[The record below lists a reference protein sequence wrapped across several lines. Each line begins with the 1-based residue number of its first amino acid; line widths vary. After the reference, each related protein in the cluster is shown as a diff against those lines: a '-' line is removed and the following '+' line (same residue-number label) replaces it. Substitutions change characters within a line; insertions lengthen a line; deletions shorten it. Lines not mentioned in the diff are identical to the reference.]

1 MTKDGISAGL
11 SPAETPAGG
20 AWLNRRRL
28 AAYPLI
34 FILLYAL
41 AGFVWVVTADGLVD
55 PRGTPLGAD
64 FLGFWSASTLTHAA
78 GWSAPYDLARLQ
90 AAQTALLGRPV
101 APFLWLYPPVALM
114 LVWPLAL
121 VGYGPAFVLWGG
133 GQLALAWCVLRR
145 ILRHPLAFRLL
156 LAFPAT
162 FLSLAGGQN
171 ALLSAS
177 LLGLGLLALGR
188 YPLLAGLAFAGLC
201 YKPHLGLMIPVALLA
216 GGHWR
221 AFVAAGVG
229 VLGLAAASLGVAGL
243 DSWQA
248 YFAEAGFARRV
259 LEDGGVDWG
268 KMASVFAGLR
278 LLGLPTAAAWSG
290 QAASAGLAAA
300 LVARLW
306 RRPGPAGGKAAGLA
320 AGTLLATPFLLDY
333 DLTIL
338 GLGLA
343 WLAAD
348 GPPATG
354 RRLPWLAILW
364 CSPLMLR
371 PLGLGLSLPT
381 GPVAAAGLLAL
392 ALGTSPMNVS
402 GGLLWHPRST
412 PPGRCRR
419 NG

>member
-1 MTKDGISAGL
+1 MTKDGISPGTL
-11 SPAETPAGG
+11 PAGTRAG
-20 AWLNRRRL
+20 EPWLNSRRL

-34 FILLYAL
+34 FILLYVL
-41 AGFVWVVTADGLVD
+41 GGLFWVVTADGPVD
-55 PRGTPLGAD
+55 SRGMPLGAD
-64 FLGFWSASTLTHAA
+64 FLGFWSASALTHAA
-78 GWSAPYDLARLQ
+78 GWSAPYDLARLH
-90 AAQTALLGRPV
+90 AVQTELLGRQV
-101 APFLWLYPPVALM
+101 APFLWLYPPVALV

-121 VGYGPAFVLWGG
+121 VGFGPAFVLWGG
-133 GQLALAWCVLRR
+133 AQLALAWRVLRR
-145 ILRHPLAFRLL
+145 ILPHPLAFRLL

-177 LLGLGLLALGR
+177 LLGLGLLLLGR
-188 YPLLAGLAFAGLC
+188 SPVLAGLAFAGLC

-221 AFVAAGVG
+221 ALVAACVG
-229 VLGLAAASLGVAGL
+229 VLGLSAASLGLAGL
-243 DSWQA
+243 ASWQA

-259 LEDGGVDWG
+259 LEEGGVDWG

-278 LLGLPTAAAWSG
+278 LLGVPTAAAWLG
-290 QAASAGLAAA
+290 QAASAGLAAV

-306 RRPGPAGGKAAGLA
+306 WRPRPAGVRAAGLA

-348 GPPATG
+348 GPVPSG
-354 RRLPWLAILW
+354 RRRTWLAILW
-364 CSPLMLR
+364 CAPLVLR
-371 PLGLGLSLPT
+371 PLGLGLSLPI
-381 GPVAAAGLLAL
+381 GPAAAAGLLVL
-392 ALGTSPMNVS
+392 AMGRNED
-402 GGLLWHPRST
+402 GGKRHP
-412 PPGRCRR
+412 CV
-419 NG
+419 